1 VHVAGQGD
9 SGIAEQ
15 RKPAETR
22 IHSTAIV
29 DKTAQL
35 GAAVEVGPFSI
46 IGAEVEIGDGC
57 RIASHVLVDEGTT
70 LGKNCRIH
78 HGAVLGTIPQDLKFG
93 GEKTILRMGD
103 NNVVREY
110 ATLNRGTEERG
121 ETTIGSGCLFMA
133 YSHVAH
139 DCVIGNN
146 AILANCVN
154 FAGHVKVG
162 EFAIIGGLVPV
173 HQFVHIGEHAII
185 GGGYRVPKDVCPYSM
200 VAGNPLKTMGLNL
213 VGLKRRGF
221 SPVTI
226 GTLKQA
232 FKLLFFSHLN
242 TTQALEA
249 IENNVEPSPEVLKLI
264 DFVRK
269 SERGITK

>member
-1 VHVAGQGD
+1 MEVIKERE
-9 SGIAEQ
+9 SGGV
-15 RKPAETR
+15 R

-29 DKTAQL
+29 DKTAEL
-35 GAAVEVGPFSI
+35 AAGVEVGPFTI
-46 IGAEVEIGDGC
+46 IGGEVKIGDGC
-57 RIASHVLVDEGTT
+57 KIASHVLIDNGTI
-70 LGKNCRIH
+70 LGKNCHIH
-78 HGAVLGTIPQDLKFG
+78 HGAVVGTIPQDLKFR

-103 NNVVREY
+103 NNIVREY

-146 AILANCVN
+146 VILANCVN
-154 FAGHVKVG
+154 FAGHVRIG
-162 EFAIIGGLVPV
+162 DSAIIGGLVPV
-173 HQFVHIGEHAII
+173 HQFVHVGEHAII

-200 VAGNPLKTMGLNL
+200 VAGNPLKTTGLNL

-221 SPVTI
+221 SAEAI
-226 GTLKQA
+226 RILKQA
-232 FKLLFFSHLN
+232 FKLLFFSKLN

-249 IENNVEPSPEVLKLI
+249 IESSVEASPEVLKLI
-264 DFVRK
+264 EFVRK